1 MIALGEAFSHLNV
14 GVNPFGGTGLTLSG
28 GHKGIRLLGC
38 RIYLLG
44 FGGTLQITGNPQ
56 ISDRRECKG
65 LISNKS
71 GAARVIR
78 RAAFICLK
86 LVENSLPVIVPSKL
100 FAAISQQPDRIRLS
114 SQIIQ
119 I

>member
-1 MIALGEAFSHLNV
+1 MIALGEDFSHFNV

-56 ISDRRECKG
+56 ISDRRERKG

-71 GAARVIR
+71 GAA
-78 RAAFICLK
+78 
-86 LVENSLPVIVPSKL
+86 SM
-100 FAAISQQPDRIRLS
+100 FAAPLLFVSNLLRTVCRLS
-114 SQIIQ
+114 CP
-119 I
+119 